1 MGKKRERGG
10 DAATTRGDGGD
21 GKKKKKKKRIFNPA
35 FAEVLKRRTMGA
47 SAADAAKEK
56 EKEKEKKEKKKSRA
70 PTTSAGK
77 EMASEKASEKTTTSK
92 ASKGKKKSDAAK
104 EKEKEKEKKEKKKK
118 SRAPTTAPT
127 TSAAAKEKAS
137 EKASEKTTTSK
148 ASKGK
153 KKSAAAQDRPPKR
166 KYWKM
171 INLEGEIFRVGDS
184 AYVVNEKT
192 VDFEE
197 DEDVPC
203 MVCGEAP
210 DADRPMLE
218 CDTCL
223 SGWHLCC
230 LKPPLTRVPDNDW
243 HCPLCTRGGEAAS
256 SVPRSESST
265 RTACTEFMAGRLH
278 MARIEHIWEECG
290 EYHFAARWY
299 ATPEEPHMGRQ
310 PIQQRR
316 EVFLTHTVDINPV
329 ECLFRVA

>member
-10 DAATTRGDGGD
+10 DDATTRGDGGD
-21 GKKKKKKKRIFNPA
+21 GKKKKKKKRMYNRA
-35 FAEVLKRRTMGA
+35 FAEVMKRRNMGA

-56 EKEKEKKEKKKSRA
+56 EKEKEKKEKKK
-70 PTTSAGK
+70 
-77 EMASEKASEKTTTSK
+77 
-92 ASKGKKKSDAAK
+92 
-104 EKEKEKEKKEKKKK
+104 K
-118 SRAPTTAPT
+118 SRAPPTAPRA
-127 TSAAAKEKAS
+127 SAAVEEKAS

-256 SVPRSESST
+256 SVPRIESST

-299 ATPEEPHMGRQ
+299 ATPT
-310 PIQQRR
+310 
-316 EVFLTHTVDINPV
+316 LTCRFV
-329 ECLFRVA
+329 RK